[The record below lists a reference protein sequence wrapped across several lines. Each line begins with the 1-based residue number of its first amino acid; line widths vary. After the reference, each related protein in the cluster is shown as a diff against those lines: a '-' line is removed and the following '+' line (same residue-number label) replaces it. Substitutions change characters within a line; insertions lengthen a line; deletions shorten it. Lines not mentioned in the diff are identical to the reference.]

1 MVEMANNN
9 KAYKCND
16 LIEYLHISS
25 QFISVFI
32 NDYLWLSKPDVNTGL
47 GETT

>member
-16 LIEYLHISS
+16 LIEYLHTLEPIYICIY
-25 QFISVFI
+25 Q
-32 NDYLWLSKPDVNTGL
+32 WLLVIVQTWC
-47 GETT
+47 